1 MNEFSQS
8 SNNNIQ
14 EAGEVENPAEDISE
28 STQIQPPSLY
38 QSLGKRVLDFVLALA
53 LLILFAPFMLLIVLL
68 IYKSSI
74 GKPAIY
80 RQSRVGLNG
89 QPFTML
95 KFRSMKND
103 RREEYMSN
111 GKYGETDR
119 RLTHKTDKDP
129 RHTRLGKFLRKT
141 SLDELPQL
149 LNVIRGDMSLV
160 GPRPEIVEVA
170 EHYGLINH
178 PRHTVRPGIT
188 GLWQV
193 SEHRSELLHENVHI
207 DLDYVTKVTLVG
219 DLIILVRTATSIL
232 SRTGK

>member
-1 MNEFSQS
+1 MNDFSQGSS
-8 SNNNIQ
+8 SNIHDS
-14 EAGEVENPAEDISE
+14 GDVVELAVDSDDTNEIRPA
-28 STQIQPPSLY
+28 SLY
-38 QSLGKRVLDFVLALA
+38 QKVGKRVLDFMLALI
-53 LLILFAPFMLLIVLL
+53 LLVLFAPIMLLIVLL

-95 KFRSMKND
+95 KFRSMKSD
-103 RREEYMSN
+103 RREEYMSTSDFGDN
-111 GKYGETDR
+111 DR
-119 RLTHKTDKDP
+119 RITHKTDKDP

-149 LNVIRGDMSLV
+149 INVVRGDMSLV

-170 EHYGLINH
+170 ERYDLTNH
-178 PRHTVRPGIT
+178 PRHCVRPGIT

-207 DLDYVTKVTLVG
+207 DLDYVGKVTLFG
-219 DLIILVRTATSIL
+219 DLGILVRTATSIL